1 MLLFS
6 ANVEQ
11 VKKIGQI
18 KHIDIVLKSAAA
30 SLHMKGNQVLGKR
43 WTDLKLVGTSK
54 GSAGSGLAR
63 MNLLFH
69 RIPEQ
74 LQADKS
80 FCLFHLRD

>member
-1 MLLFS
+1 MLIFS

-43 WTDLKLVGTSK
+43 WTDLKLV
-54 GSAGSGLAR
+54 
-63 MNLLFH
+63 
-69 RIPEQ
+69 
-74 LQADKS
+74 
-80 FCLFHLRD
+80 